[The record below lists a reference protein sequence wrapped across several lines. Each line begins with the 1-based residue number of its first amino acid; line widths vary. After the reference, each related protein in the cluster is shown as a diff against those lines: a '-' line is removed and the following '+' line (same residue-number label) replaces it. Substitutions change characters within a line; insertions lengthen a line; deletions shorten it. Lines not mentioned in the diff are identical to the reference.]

1 MSRHLAAPLP
11 SPARASCRQCLI
23 SAPNNQA
30 RPVELAPGP
39 AQGAGF
45 GAYMAAAAPAHP
57 EYSGAVTVCCHF
69 GDPDRPRV
77 A

>member
-11 SPARASCRQCLI
+11 SPARASCPQCLI

-30 RPVELAPGP
+30 RPAELDPGP
-39 AQGAGF
+39 AQGSGF
-45 GAYMAAAAPAHP
+45 GAYMAAAPAHP
-57 EYSGAVTVCCHF
+57 EYSGAVTVCCHVR
-69 GDPDRPRV
+69 DPDRPHV